1 MNWDSIL
8 FYLLYSFFFLP
19 STVLRKWKFLSNQ
32 TQKKRLK
39 SNQNPAIP
47 LSQITFHLTP
57 FFSHHQTHPKFQ
69 MVCLSQQH
77 EQEAKSLLEIGL
89 TVLSFY
95 NKLWQLQGLGY
106 ILWKLKIT
114 YKNIVLLWKL
124 LVNALPVRNI
134 LYSPRLFYFH
144 EIWAFTNLKFNSL
157 QGQPN

>member
-1 MNWDSIL
+1 MKI
-8 FYLLYSFFFLP
+8 SFKPNTKEKTQIKSKP
-19 STVLRKWKFLSNQ
+19 SHPF
-32 TQKKRLK
+32 
-39 SNQNPAIP
+39 
-47 LSQITFHLTP
+47 SQITFHLTP

-69 MVCLSQQH
+69 MFCLSQQH

-144 EIWAFTNLKFNSL
+144 EI
-157 QGQPN
+157 